1 MEAWVQIS
9 VINLSK
15 VHSETYQSNNVA
27 VKITAADVFDAE
39 GSNAFIFILISLI
52 NGGVTKV
59 IVDMNELEFIDSLGI
74 GTLINAAKQIR
85 QKNGD
90 LVLTRVSEKID
101 KILQPVNIQ
110 RFIKIYSTE
119 QDAIQH
125 LKYM

>member
-1 MEAWVQIS
+1 VQIS

-27 VKITAADVFDAE
+27 VKITAAEIFDAE
-39 GSNAFIFILISLI
+39 GSNSFIFILMSLI